1 MLARLTLIVAVAGSL
16 GACGHSELKAPC
28 DASEGVLSY
37 AEGPPVSDC
46 GPMRRL
52 NGPPPFDTMRLDAE
66 PAGKQAR

>member
-16 GACGHSELKAPC
+16 SACGHSELKAPC
-28 DASEGVLSY
+28 DASDGVLSY

-52 NGPPPFDTMRLDAE
+52 NGPPPFDTTKFDAE
-66 PAGKQAR
+66 PNGKRDR

>member
-28 DASEGVLSY
+28 DASDGVLSY
-37 AEGPPVSDC
+37 AEPPPASDC

-52 NGPPPFDTMRLDAE
+52 NGPPPFDITKFDAE
-66 PAGKQAR
+66 PNGKRDR